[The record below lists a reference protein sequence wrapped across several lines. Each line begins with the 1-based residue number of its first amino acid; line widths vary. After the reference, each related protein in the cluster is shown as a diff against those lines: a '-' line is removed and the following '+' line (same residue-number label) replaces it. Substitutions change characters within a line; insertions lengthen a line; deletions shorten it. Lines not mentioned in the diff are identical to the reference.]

1 MVEGVA
7 TDGRRGMVSRL
18 QVMRDLSA
26 IYEAH
31 GLVHQVVVKE
41 GVRHQEERFRE
52 EVQGFV
58 IRYLRSV
65 R

>member
-1 MVEGVA
+1 
-7 TDGRRGMVSRL
+7 
-18 QVMRDLSA
+18 
-26 IYEAH
+26 
-31 GLVHQVVVKE
+31 VHQVVVKE